1 MKAVLTETGA
11 VAECEALIGASVKEA
26 VAALDGAPIT
36 ADAKAA
42 LAALAVTAT
51 DREE

>member
-1 MKAVLTETGA
+1 VLTDTGA
-11 VAECEALIGASVKEA
+11 AAECEALIGASVKEA

-36 ADAKAA
+36 ADARAA

-51 DREE
+51 DRED